1 MQGDQFTIGFT
12 TTELTVTGAD
22 SGQPVL
28 RLSFDGS
35 RGSLQELLRERLRD
49 DISEEAVDVSFRSL
63 SPIDKMGEGV
73 LSLSDRVTGAYVL
86 EIRTQREP
94 ILEFVHSVREYAD
107 RTGHEAAY
115 RIVMQA
121 NAETVTVFEKTLLL
135 VYDAN
140 GTLRRHASLI
150 PSDIEL

>member
-35 RGSLQELLRERLRD
+35 RDSLQELLRERLRD
-49 DISEEAVDVSFRSL
+49 DISEEAVYVSFRSL
-63 SPIDKMGEGV
+63 SSSERTDEGV
-73 LSLSDRVTGAYVL
+73 LSLSNRVTGAYVL

-94 ILEFVHSVREYAD
+94 ILEFVQAVREYAD

-121 NAETVTVFEKTLLL
+121 NAETVTMFEKTLLL

-140 GTLRRHASLI
+140 GTLCRHASLI

>member
-12 TTELTVTGAD
+12 TTGLAGTGAD

-28 RLSFDGS
+28 RLAFDGS
-35 RGSLQELLRERLRD
+35 RDRLQELLSERLPD
-49 DISEEAVDVSFRSL
+49 DINEEAVDVSFRGL
-63 SPIDKMGEGV
+63 SPSDGTDEGV

-86 EIRTQREP
+86 EIKTQEEP
-94 ILEFVHSVREYAD
+94 ILEFVQAVREYAA
-107 RTGHEAAY
+107 RTGHQAAY